1 MFATSSFFV
10 IIFVWTGSSLYRHV
24 TAISLYLSVT
34 KPHIS
39 RNNTVLNYTSN
50 NKRYIPVHLVAS
62 ELRLPICCLL
72 PAIHT
77 ISRCNSV
84 SSFSHTGKI
93 TTFQK
98 IKKQIRRTDRYVI
111 NFAQFPSLS
120 LESPSVATS
129 VQYVLVEASK
139 ENTENKFA

>member
-1 MFATSSFFV
+1 MFAISSSFV

-24 TAISLYLSVT
+24 TSISLCLSVT
-34 KPHIS
+34 KPHIF

-50 NKRYIPVHLVAS
+50 NQRYIPVHLVAS
-62 ELRLPICCLL
+62 ELRLAICCLF
-72 PAIHT
+72 PAMHA

-98 IKKQIRRTDRYVI
+98 LKSKFDELTVCDQLRPIPLTLFRK
-111 NFAQFPSLS
+111 
-120 LESPSVATS
+120 SVCCHFS
-129 VQYVLVEASK
+129 SICISRSE
-139 ENTENKFA
+139 